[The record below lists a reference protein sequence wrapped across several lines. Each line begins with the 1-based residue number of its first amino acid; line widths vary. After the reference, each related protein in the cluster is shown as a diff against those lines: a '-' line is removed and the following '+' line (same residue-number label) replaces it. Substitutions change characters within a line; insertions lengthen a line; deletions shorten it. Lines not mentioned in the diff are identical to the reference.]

1 MILIK
6 FYGGLMEIQRITG
19 SDVVKNTMSTDPNTT
34 LQNAPVKEVE
44 KSKVEVVN
52 EPNKGMKID
61 SYA

>member
-1 MILIK
+1 
-6 FYGGLMEIQRITG
+6 MEIQRITG